1 MEINAQNSRRR
12 TLSYGRGARWLAYRG
27 LGCLNETQVDYAHAD
42 RAIRQRVDNGGE
54 LPLTHSHIGVFDSGF
69 GGLTVHHT
77 LTKALPEYSFTY
89 LGDHAHAPYGE
100 RSFAGIKELTAAA
113 MEQMFG
119 LGCGLIVI
127 ACNTASAVA
136 LRWLQQHWLPEQ
148 ERWRDRNILGIIVP
162 TIEAATS
169 RPWSDKPGLEL
180 PAHLVSDVK
189 SLGIFGTRATVES
202 QTYPVEIHKR
212 RADIAV
218 FQQSCP
224 ELAGAIEAGASDPD
238 LRPLIR
244 GYVDSL
250 LMQTDGLWPDRL
262 ILACTHYPLVAHL
275 FREALPESVPLIVQ
289 PDIVAARLADYL
301 KRHPGYV
308 EPDLDPVRRYFSTGD
323 IEGTLPLVRTFWGG
337 DLPFTRPA

>member
-1 MEINAQNSRRR
+1 MCAKPKPFDVKDIARSTTLVRR
-12 TLSYGRGARWLAYRG
+12 TIANREAVAKGR
-27 LGCLNETQVDYAHAD
+27 
-42 RAIRQRVDNGGE
+42 
-54 LPLTHSHIGVFDSGF
+54 PLIGVFDSGF

-77 LTKALPEYSFTY
+77 LIKALPQYGFTY

-100 RSFAGIKELTAAA
+100 RPFADIKQLTARA
-113 MEQMFG
+113 MEQMFE

-136 LRWLQQHWLPEQ
+136 LRWLQQDWLPEQ

-169 RPWSDKPGLEL
+169 RPWSDKPGLEF
-180 PAHLVSDVK
+180 PAHLVADVK
-189 SLGIFGTRATVES
+189 SLGIFGTRGTVES

-224 ELAGAIEAGASDPD
+224 ELAGAIEAGTSDPD

-250 LMQTDGLWPDRL
+250 LQQTDGLWPDRL

-275 FREALPESVPLIVQ
+275 FREFLPEIVPLIAQ
-289 PDIVAARLADYL
+289 PDIVAARLVDYL

-308 EPDLDPVRRYFSTGD
+308 EPDRDPVRRYFSTGA
-323 IEGTLPLVRTFWGG
+323 IEGTLPLVRTFWRG
-337 DLPFTRPA
+337 DLPFARLA

>member
-1 MEINAQNSRRR
+1 M
-12 TLSYGRGARWLAYRG
+12 TK
-27 LGCLNETQVDYAHAD
+27 
-42 RAIRQRVDNGGE
+42 E
-54 LPLTHSHIGVFDSGF
+54 LPQYG
-69 GGLTVHHT
+69 
-77 LTKALPEYSFTY
+77 FTY

-100 RSFAGIKELTAAA
+100 RSFADIKQLTARA
-113 MEQMFG
+113 MAQMFG

-136 LRWLQQHWLPEQ
+136 LRWLQQHWLPVQ
-148 ERWRDRNILGIIVP
+148 KRWRGRNILGIIVP

-189 SLGIFGTRATVES
+189 SVGIFGTRATVES

-218 FQQSCP
+218 FQQSCR
-224 ELAGAIEAGASDPD
+224 ELAGAIEAGGADPD
-238 LRPLIR
+238 LRALIR

-250 LMQTDGLWPDRL
+250 LIQTDGHWPDRL

-275 FREALPESVPLIVQ
+275 FREFLPGSVPLIVQ

-308 EPDLDPVRRYFSTGD
+308 EPDLAPVRRYFSTSA
-323 IEGTLPLVRTFWGG
+323 IAGTLPLVRKFWGG
-337 DLPFTRPA
+337 DLPFARLA

>member
-1 MEINAQNSRRR
+1 
-12 TLSYGRGARWLAYRG
+12 
-27 LGCLNETQVDYAHAD
+27 
-42 RAIRQRVDNGGE
+42 
-54 LPLTHSHIGVFDSGF
+54 LPQ
-69 GGLTVHHT
+69 
-77 LTKALPEYSFTY
+77 YSFTY

-100 RSFAGIKELTAAA
+100 RTFSDIKHLTAAA
-113 MEQMFG
+113 MEQMLG

-148 ERWRDRNILGIIVP
+148 KHWRNRNILGIIVP

-169 RPWSDKPGLEL
+169 RPWSDKPGLEF
-180 PAHLVSDVK
+180 PAHLAADLK
-189 SLGIFGTRATVES
+189 SVGIFGTRATVES
-202 QTYPVEIHKR
+202 QTYPFEIHKR
-212 RADIAV
+212 RTDIDV

-224 ELAGAIEAGASDPD
+224 ELAGAIEAGAADPD

-244 GYVDSL
+244 GYVASL
-250 LMQTDGLWPDRL
+250 LRQTDGVWMNRI

-275 FREALPESVPLIVQ
+275 FREFIPQSVSLIVQ

-308 EPDLDPVRRYFSTGD
+308 EPDLNPVCRYFSTGV

-337 DLPFTRPA
+337 DLPFTRLA

>member
-1 MEINAQNSRRR
+1 
-12 TLSYGRGARWLAYRG
+12 
-27 LGCLNETQVDYAHAD
+27 
-42 RAIRQRVDNGGE
+42 
-54 LPLTHSHIGVFDSGF
+54 
-69 GGLTVHHT
+69 
-77 LTKALPEYSFTY
+77 
-89 LGDHAHAPYGE
+89 
-100 RSFAGIKELTAAA
+100 
-113 MEQMFG
+113 MFG

-148 ERWRDRNILGIIVP
+148 ERWRGRNILGIIVP

-189 SLGIFGTRATVES
+189 SVGIFGTRATVES

-218 FQQSCP
+218 TQQSCP
-224 ELAGAIEAGASDPD
+224 ELAGAIEAGAPDPD

-250 LMQTDGLWPDRL
+250 LMQTSGLWPDRL
-262 ILACTHYPLVAHL
+262 ILGCTHYPLVAHL
-275 FREALPESVPLIVQ
+275 FREFLPESVPLIVQ
-289 PDIVAARLADYL
+289 PDIVAERLADYL
-301 KRHPGYV
+301 MRHPGYV
-308 EPDLDPVRRYFSTGD
+308 EPDLRFGPPLLFDGRRQRNAAAGPDILGWRFALRAAGVRIDHCVEAGRYAAVSPNPGDRGRISLPDSTFTPWNGSLA
-323 IEGTLPLVRTFWGG
+323 ISRLPSRS
-337 DLPFTRPA
+337 A